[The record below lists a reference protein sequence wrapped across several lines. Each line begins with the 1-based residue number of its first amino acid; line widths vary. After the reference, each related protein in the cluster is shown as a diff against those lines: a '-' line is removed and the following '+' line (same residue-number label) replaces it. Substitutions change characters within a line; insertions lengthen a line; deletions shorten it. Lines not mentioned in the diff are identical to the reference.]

1 MDAVSIVDNIT
12 SQQQEAVQNLIDNL
26 SISSSLT
33 ATEYITVDDIN
44 VNMEMVT
51 DDEIISLFFPEDEE
65 DDDESSSTPAVV
77 TKDAVS
83 AFETAFNF
91 LQQGDIEVNYDEFK
105 VFRSLKR
112 KVELYS
118 IANQKQT
125 RIDSFFAD

>member
-118 IANQKQT
+118 IANQNKLEY
-125 RIDSFFAD
+125 IIF